1 MSRPEKR
8 APSGSVLACH
18 RSVPRRTKSGLII
31 KPFSIDPRHWEAL
44 RREAFRRAAEADI
57 GKPDASAVL
66 REILD
71 AWLAK
76 QRAPKS

>member
-1 MSRPEKR
+1 MLPAKKSSPRV
-8 APSGSVLACH
+8 SVLACKPM
-18 RSVPRRTKSGLII
+18 PRKTKGGLII

-44 RREAFRRAAEADI
+44 RREAFRRAAEAEV
-57 GKPDASAVL
+57 GKPDASRVL

-76 QRAPKS
+76 KR